1 MQTWSRQEPWPSGL
15 LACGQDWHKLGQ
27 SETKGI
33 RAIEISDGMF

>member
-1 MQTWSRQEPWPSGL
+1 MKDAGDTDMEQTGA
-15 LACGQDWHKLGQ
+15 LACGQDWHKHGQ